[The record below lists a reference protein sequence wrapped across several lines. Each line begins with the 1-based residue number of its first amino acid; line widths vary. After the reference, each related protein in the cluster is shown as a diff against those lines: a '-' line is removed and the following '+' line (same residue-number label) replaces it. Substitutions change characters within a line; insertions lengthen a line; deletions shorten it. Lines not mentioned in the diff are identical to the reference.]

1 MNKYEV
7 RLLLMAGG
15 GLKIEK
21 VEATR
26 FTWDEHC
33 VSFFHNRSCPHA
45 SYDAGRVVSVV
56 LVEEAH
62 E

>member
-7 RLLLMAGG
+7 QLQLVAGG
-15 GLKIEK
+15 GLKTEK

-26 FTWDEHC
+26 FTWGEHC
-33 VSFFHNRSCPHA
+33 VSFFHNRGCPHA
-45 SYDAGRVVSVV
+45 SYDAGRVISVV
-56 LVEEAH
+56 LVEEPH